1 MSSNGFFRLKRS
13 IVPYFLILL
22 VTVVAYWQVAL
33 MQHSLI
39 WDARDIFLP
48 WRFFISDC
56 LRNGVLPVWNPYQ
69 QSGYP
74 FFADPQSGM
83 WYPVAQLMALF
94 GRYSVYLFN
103 AEFIL
108 TVAAGGWGLYR
119 LAGSF
124 GLSRH
129 AALFGG
135 ITFVACGFYV
145 SNAEHLSWA
154 ISASCVVWLFWAYR
168 MLLTT
173 GRLGYALLGA
183 LFQFLVLSGGY
194 PAFIIVSSYLL
205 AAFFVSSLL
214 AGNTQRAAV
223 LRGNILFA
231 VAFLV
236 LAVPV
241 IYAFSA
247 SMPYMTRGAGVT
259 LQKANGSPFSPQS
272 LLSLL
277 TPFATLKNDEFYRTD
292 ISMRNAYM
300 GLLGLAFLL
309 VSVVLPGMRRWRG
322 IAVASIVCLLIS
334 FGPALPLR
342 AWLYHYVPLMDLFR
356 FPSLFRLFF
365 LIGAVLIASGAFH
378 VLIAT
383 GRVYVGRVRLVVL
396 ALPVVTGALVG
407 YSLYRNGGI
416 GGNYHELFVNMG
428 EFIRRSVFRQLIIV
442 QGSVQLVLLLLIL
455 FLLWWQQGRYFT
467 SRVVLGLAVADM
479 VMATQFNMYG
489 TVTDKERCAD
499 MQHAIAFAPT
509 GFPLPDMA
517 AGVNTRN
524 DDAMRP
530 RMKPLTANLNNFC
543 KNIAT
548 DSYSPFIL
556 SRFDMLAESVVR
568 DSAWGNP
575 VLYLTYGAVPDSPG
589 VVLPSRRHVAVDSKT
604 FQRIPFS
611 YDARDAVQ
619 LTSFRPGHITASV
632 QVAHDALLVLQQV
645 AFPGWH
651 IEVDG
656 RKVMHLTGNYC
667 YPVIRIPAGSHTV
680 VYRFAPRL
688 LQVML
693 VWYVVALITLT
704 VVLVAFRRRLF

>member
-1 MSSNGFFRLKRS
+1 MAKK
-13 IVPYFLILL
+13 IIPYLLILL

-48 WRFFISDC
+48 WRFFVSDC

-94 GRYSVYLFN
+94 GRYSVFLFN

-108 TVAAGGWGLYR
+108 TVAAGGWGMYR

-124 GLSRH
+124 SLPRH
-129 AALFGG
+129 AALFAG

-154 ISASCVVWLFWAYR
+154 ISASCIVWLFWAYR

-173 GRLGYALLGA
+173 GRAGYALLGA

-194 PAFIIVSSYLL
+194 PAFLIVSSYLL
-205 AAFFVSSLL
+205 AAFFIAALV
-214 AGNTQRAAV
+214 AGRGSRTTL

-231 VAFLV
+231 AAFMV

-241 IYAFSA
+241 IYAFAA

-277 TPFATLKNDEFYRTD
+277 TPFATLKNEEFYNTD

-300 GLLGLAFLL
+300 GLVALAFLL
-309 VSVVLPGMRRWRG
+309 VSVALPGMRRWRG
-322 IAVASIVCLLIS
+322 IAIASVICLLVS

-342 AWLYHYVPLMDLFR
+342 AWLYHYAPLMDLFR

-378 VLIAT
+378 VLTAT
-383 GRVYVGRVRLVVL
+383 GRVYVGRVRAVVL
-396 ALPVVTGALVG
+396 ALLVVTSSVVG
-407 YSLYRNGGI
+407 YALYRNGGT
-416 GGNYHELFVNMG
+416 GDCQELFVNMS
-428 EFIRRSVFRQLIIV
+428 EFIHKAVFRQLIIV
-442 QGSVQLVLLLLIL
+442 QGMVQLVFLMVFL

-467 SRVVLGLAVADM
+467 SRVVLVLAVADM
-479 VMATQFNMYG
+479 VTATQFNMYG
-489 TVTDKERCAD
+489 TVIDKERCAD
-499 MQHAIAFAPT
+499 MHRAIRTAPA

-517 AGVNTRN
+517 AGINTRN

-556 SRFDMLAESVVR
+556 SRFDMLVESSVH
-568 DSAWGNP
+568 DSAWVNP
-575 VLYLTYGAVPDSPG
+575 VLYLAYGAVPESPG

-604 FQRIPFS
+604 FQSIPFG
-611 YDARDAVQ
+611 YDANDAVR
-619 LTSFRPGHITASV
+619 LTSFRPGHISASV

-645 AFPGWH
+645 NFPGWRV
-651 IEVDG
+651 EVDG
-656 RKVMHLTGNYC
+656 QHVMHLTGNYC
-667 YPVIRIPAGSHTV
+667 YPVARIPAGSHTV
-680 VYRFAPRL
+680 DYHFAPRL
-688 LQVML
+688 LQIML
-693 VWYVVALITLT
+693 AWYVVSMAILA

>member
-1 MSSNGFFRLKRS
+1 MSSNGYFSLKRS
-13 IVPYFLILL
+13 IVPYLLILL

-33 MQHSLI
+33 MQQSLI

-56 LRNGVLPVWNPYQ
+56 LRNWVLPVWNPYQ

-94 GRYSVYLFN
+94 GRYSVHLLN
-103 AEFIL
+103 AEFIF
-108 TVAAGGWGLYR
+108 TVAAGGWGMYR

-124 GLSRH
+124 SLSRH
-129 AALFGG
+129 AAVFGG
-135 ITFVACGFYV
+135 ITFVACGFYI

-154 ISASCVVWLFWAYR
+154 ISASCIVWLFWAYR

-173 GRLGYALLGA
+173 GRAGYALLGA

-194 PAFIIVSSYLL
+194 PAFLIVSSYLL
-205 AAFFVSSLL
+205 AAFFIAALV
-214 AGNTQRAAV
+214 AGRGARATL

-231 VAFLV
+231 AAFVV

-241 IYAFSA
+241 VYAFAA

-277 TPFATLKNDEFYRTD
+277 TPFATLKNDEFFNTD

-300 GLLGLAFLL
+300 GLVGLAFLL
-309 VSVVLPGMRRWRG
+309 VSVALPGMRRWRG
-322 IAVASIVCLLIS
+322 IAVASVICLLVS

-342 AWLYHYVPLMDLFR
+342 AWLYHYAPLMDLFR

-365 LIGAVLIASGAFH
+365 LIGTVLIASGAFH
-378 VLIAT
+378 VLTAT
-383 GRVYVGRVRLVVL
+383 GRVYVGRVRAVVL
-396 ALPVVTGALVG
+396 ALLVVTATVVG
-407 YSLYRNGGI
+407 YALYRNGGA
-416 GGNYHELFVNMG
+416 GNCRELFVNMS
-428 EFIRRSVFRQLIIV
+428 EFIHKAVFRQLIIV
-442 QGSVQLVLLLLIL
+442 QGMVQLVFLVVFL

-467 SRVVLGLAVADM
+467 SRVVLVLAVADM
-479 VMATQFNMYG
+479 VTATQFNMYG
-489 TVTDKERCAD
+489 TVIDKERCAD
-499 MQHAIAFAPT
+499 MHRAIGTAPA

-517 AGVNTRN
+517 AGINTRN

-556 SRFDMLAESVVR
+556 SRFDMLAESPVR
-568 DSAWGNP
+568 DSAWVHP
-575 VLYLTYGAVPDSPG
+575 VLYLAYGVVPDTPG
-589 VVLPSRRHVAVDSKT
+589 VVLPSRMHVAVDSKT
-604 FQRIPFS
+604 FQSIPFS
-611 YDARDAVQ
+611 YDANDAVR
-619 LTSFRPGHITASV
+619 LTSFRPGHISASV

-645 AFPGWH
+645 NFPGWQV
-651 IEVDG
+651 EVDG
-656 RKVMHLTGNYC
+656 KQVMYLTGNYC
-667 YPVIRIPAGSHTV
+667 YPIVRIPAGSHTV
-680 VYRFAPRL
+680 DYHFAPRL
-688 LQVML
+688 LQIML
-693 VWYVVALITLT
+693 VWYVVAMATLA
-704 VVLVAFRRRLF
+704 VVLVAFRRHLF